1 MSRYSTQCGP
11 TLPDSP
17 SIPSHMLLLIC
28 GRRARVF
35 LLSVFGRLTC
45 VPVACPPHNLV
56 AEVWRVH
63 VLYRRVA
70 AYSCAGMALLWGLGI
85 GAVDWQ
91 IGPSGIAEMTGRGP
105 SC

>member
-1 MSRYSTQCGP
+1 
-11 TLPDSP
+11 
-17 SIPSHMLLLIC
+17 MLLLIC
-28 GRRARVF
+28 GRHARVF
-35 LLSVFGRLTC
+35 LLSVSGCLTC
-45 VPVACPPHNLV
+45 VPVPAHHINLV

-63 VLYRRVA
+63 ALCRRVA

-91 IGPSGIAEMTGRGP
+91 IGPFGIADVTRDDGSGP